1 MFSFLSIEFAL
12 LFMVFF
18 VLYWAFKKRPD
29 IQNMLLLI
37 ISYAIIYLMAGVMAV
52 SMLFVFSVVIYF
64 IARQI
69 IISHHK
75 KAWMAI
81 GIIITLINLS
91 VFKYYEFFRTNIS
104 RALEMWQL
112 YNTELMA
119 NIIFPLGISYYSF
132 QAISYLVTLYRQSVA
147 YEQNEQSEQ
156 REQEKQDESNESP
169 ISYLSFW
176 QSLTHFS
183 FFTTISSGP
192 ITRVN
197 DTKGLNDIMGKPC
210 GMHEQLNEPVPR
222 QLLYPKIAFALI
234 VLALAKKWWLAGYL
248 ADNWVNPVFANPTGF
263 HSLEVLTAIYGY
275 TLQLFLDF
283 SGYSEMMVA
292 FGLLLGFRL
301 PMNFNAP
308 LLAYNIRDF
317 WDRWHISL
325 STWIRDY
332 IYIPLG
338 GSRKGFWFTQLN
350 LIIAMV
356 LSGIWHGSTFNFFF
370 WGLLHALAIALLNTG
385 DLACQK
391 ISGHA
396 KGRNF
401 LANTGI
407 IGKTLGVLITV
418 HFVVFAFV
426 FFRATTLDEALLIF
440 NALFF
445 NHINVAWTN
454 NPLYLL
460 AILALAWLVY
470 PLFHRHQTQVGW
482 LINKMPSVIFYV
494 LCFMAFMAVVILAPS
509 GIPSFIYANF

>member
-1 MFSFLSIEFAL
+1 MFSFLSVEFSL
-12 LFMVFF
+12 LFIVFF
-18 VLYWAFKKRPD
+18 MLYWAFKKRPD
-29 IQNMLLLI
+29 IQNILLLI
-37 ISYAIIYLMAGVMAV
+37 ISYVVIYLMAGMVAI
-52 SMLFVFSVVIYF
+52 STIFVFSVIIYF
-64 IARQI
+64 MAWQI
-69 IISHHK
+69 IISHYK
-75 KAWMAI
+75 QAWVSM
-81 GIIITLINLS
+81 GVIITLINLS
-91 VFKYYEFFRTNIS
+91 IFKYYEFFRANIS
-104 RALEMWQL
+104 RVLDMWQL
-112 YNTELMA
+112 DNTGLMA

-132 QAISYLVTLYRQSVA
+132 QAISYLVTIYRQSVS
-147 YEQNEQSEQ
+147 YEQNKQN
-156 REQEKQDESNESP
+156 EQEEQYEDNESL

-176 QSLTHFS
+176 QALTYFS
-183 FFTTISSGP
+183 FFATISSGP
-192 ITRVN
+192 ITRVAC
-197 DTKGLNDIMGKPC
+197 TKGLKDITGKEC
-210 GMHEQLNEPVPR
+210 AMHDQLNEPRPR

-234 VLALAKKWWLAGYL
+234 VLALAKKWWLSGYL
-248 ADNWVNPVFANPTGF
+248 AYTWVDPVFANPTGF

-308 LLAYNIRDF
+308 LLAHNIRDF
-317 WDRWHISL
+317 WGRWHISL

-356 LSGIWHGSTFNFFF
+356 LSGIWHGSTFNFLF
-370 WGLLHALAIALLNTG
+370 WGLLHALAVVLLNTG

-391 ISGHA
+391 ISGHD
-396 KGRNF
+396 KGHNF

-407 IGKTLGVLITV
+407 VGKTLGILITV

-445 NHINVAWTN
+445 NHVNVAWIN

-470 PLFHRHQTQVGW
+470 PLFHRYQTQVGL
-482 LINKMPSVIFYV
+482 LINKTPSVIFYV
-494 LCFMAFMAVVILAPS
+494 LCFMVFMAVVIFAPS
-509 GIPSFIYANF
+509 GIPGFIYANF